1 MAIRLKAET
10 YMLHILT
17 EEQKSEMKQNKNQT
31 GELVKIFKKY
41 HYVDQENI
49 CILVG
54 KVLMLT
60 SENIHLNNFMF
71 EPLVDISILYL
82 KELYKDCKT
91 YLEIV

>member
-1 MAIRLKAET
+1 MGNKP
-10 YMLHILT
+10 
-17 EEQKSEMKQNKNQT
+17 NKNQT
-31 GELVKIFKKY
+31 GELVKVLKKY
-41 HYVDQENI
+41 HNVDMEDE

-82 KELYKDCKT
+82 KDLYNECKSR
-91 YLEIV
+91 LVIA